1 MFRIHV
7 PEGQDQLMLISFGTQ
22 SRNREPSS
30 VVEQLRDLQP
40 TQLFSVP
47 VIAALY
53 TVHSSEGIDSP
64 SARFT
69 QVCYAAD
76 SERLDQHLNRTLR

>member
-1 MFRIHV
+1 
-7 PEGQDQLMLISFGTQ
+7 
-22 SRNREPSS
+22 
-30 VVEQLRDLQP
+30 
-40 TQLFSVP
+40 

-76 SERLDQHLNRTLR
+76 SERLDQHLNRT